1 MKIARRFAV
10 VLAAL
15 SVCFAGVSAFA
26 ATPGSSSNGV
36 VSNAVVLTYDPAD
49 GSLSAN
55 GGGLS
60 ISALEVKSKGS
71 KFIAANASS
80 AYSGLFDVKTSAK
93 LFKLEP
99 SGFGSL
105 VMGKVLPAGLSSAQV
120 IADLDINGALLP
132 SGSLS
137 SGGGG
142 GPFLYTVPE
151 PSSLVLVGLSCLGL
165 LGVRRK

>member
-1 MKIARRFAV
+1 MKIARRFAA

-15 SVCFAGVSAFA
+15 SVCFAGASAFA
-26 ATPGSSSNGV
+26 VTPGSATNGV
-36 VSNAVVLTYDPAD
+36 VSNAVTLTYDPAD

-55 GGGLS
+55 GGGLN
-60 ISALEVKSKGS
+60 ISALEIKSKGS
-71 KFIAANASS
+71 KFVSANATNL
-80 AYSGLFDVKTSAK
+80 SGLFDVKTSAK

-99 SGFGSL
+99 AGFGSL
-105 VMGKVLPAGLSSAQV
+105 SLGKVLPVGMSSAAV

-132 SGSLS
+132 SGNLS

-142 GPFLYTVPE
+142 GPYLYTVPE

>member
-1 MKIARRFAV
+1 MKIARRFAA

-15 SVCFAGVSAFA
+15 SVCFAGASAFA
-26 ATPGSSSNGV
+26 VTPGSATSGV

-55 GGGLS
+55 GGGLN
-60 ISALEVKSKGS
+60 ISALEIKSKGS
-71 KFIAANASS
+71 NFISANATNLG
-80 AYSGLFDVKTSAK
+80 GLFDVKTSAK

-105 VMGKVLPAGLSSAQV
+105 SLGKVLPVGLNSAKV
-120 IADLDINGALLP
+120 IADLDINGAILP
-132 SGSLS
+132 SGNLS

-142 GPFLYTVPE
+142 GPYLYTVPE